1 MATYRAVLLQGKGGL
16 DQLKEAELELEP
28 PRAGEVRIRVRATG
42 AGFTD
47 IIMRTG
53 YYPYRPSFPFPPGY
67 DVVGDVDA
75 VGEGVTS
82 LRVGQRVAALSVTG
96 GCAEYLTRAEDEFV
110 AVPDGLDDAEAVALV
125 LNYVT
130 AWQMI
135 HRSAAMKPGQ
145 TALVTGA
152 NGGVGTALLE
162 LLRLHGVRAIGAASA
177 KSFDLVKSYDADPI
191 DGRGAPLDEQVRAI
205 VPDGVDAAFDGLG
218 GKTTGECIRAT
229 KKGGIVV
236 AYGFTAVSG
245 ASASNLGTLRGAA
258 ALFAGAFF
266 AGRRSTFYGI
276 TQIYRKDKSSFRE
289 DLPKLFALLAE
300 KKLAPK
306 IADRL
311 PLFAAREAQERLLA
325 GGITG
330 KLVLVAG

>member
-1 MATYRAVLLQGKGGL
+1 MATYRAVLLEGKGGL
-16 DQLKEAELELEP
+16 DKLVDAEVELVP

-47 IIMRTG
+47 VIMRTG
-53 YYPYRPSFPFPPGY
+53 YYPYRPKFPFSPGY

-75 VGEGVTS
+75 VGEGVTD

-96 GCAEYLTRAEDEFV
+96 GCAEYLFRAAGELV
-110 AVPDGLDDAEAVALV
+110 PVPDGLDDAEVVALI
-125 LNYVT
+125 LNHVT
-130 AWQMI
+130 AYQMI

-145 TALVTGA
+145 RALVTGA

-162 LLRLHGVRAIGAASA
+162 LLRIHGVDAIGAAST
-177 KSFDLVKSYDADPI
+177 KSADVVKRYGAIPI
-191 DGRGAPLDEQVRAI
+191 DGRGAPLDDQVRALA
-205 VPDGVDAAFDGLG
+205 PEGVDAAFDGLG
-218 GKTTGECIRAT
+218 GRTTGECVRAT

-236 AYGFTAVSG
+236 SYGFTAVSG
-245 ASASNLGTLRGAA
+245 ASASNFGTLRGAT
-258 ALFAGAFF
+258 ALFVGAFV

-300 KKLAPK
+300 KKIAPL

-311 PLFAAREAQERLLA
+311 PLLAAREAQARLEA
-325 GGITG
+325 GSIAG
-330 KLVLVAG
+330 KLVLVA